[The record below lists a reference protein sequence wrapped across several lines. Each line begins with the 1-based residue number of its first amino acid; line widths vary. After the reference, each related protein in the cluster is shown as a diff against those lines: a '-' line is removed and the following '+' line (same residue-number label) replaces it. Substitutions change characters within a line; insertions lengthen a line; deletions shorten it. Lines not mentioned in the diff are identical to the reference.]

1 MTKDKTLL
9 SVIKDGYDE
18 SRMHDWIDRLES
30 VTVANFF
37 KANNI
42 KFELRIRLNHNI
54 YIKYF

>member
-18 SRMHDWIDRLES
+18 SRMHVWIDRLES

-37 KANNI
+37 KANNMAP
-42 KFELRIRLNHNI
+42 L
-54 YIKYF
+54 